1 VTWEDVLIPGHLLK
15 EVSMPVMVPE
25 DVHELTGVSDPRS
38 SPDGRTIAYA
48 VWKIDKDANDV
59 KGAIW
64 LAPVDGSAPPRQFT
78 SGTSRDADPRW
89 SPDGTRIA
97 FTSKRDGGVPQL
109 YVMPVGGGE
118 ARKLTDLKE
127 DVTQPAWS
135 PDGNR
140 IVFVARHRA
149 PEYGEVDDKKRAP
162 RRITRLQFKLD
173 NVGWTFDRP
182 QHLFVVP
189 ADGSAEPTQITSGD
203 FEHEQPNW
211 SPDGTKIA
219 FASAR
224 HEDWDTTPIR
234 DIYVMPS
241 EGGDPVCVTSVDG
254 TCSAPSWSPDGSR
267 IAFLFWPG
275 VFDDPRHT
283 QVAVVPADGGQ
294 RVVLTDSLDRN
305 CAPYFTGV
313 REPIWEGNESLL
325 FAIEDGGNVPMYRV
339 AADGSSKPEVV
350 VGGDFMVTGYDAVAG
365 QIVHSYHTPI
375 QLSELFVG
383 DRQVTEVGRA
393 FCEARE
399 LQAPERFVAI
409 SADGSEVEAWIMKP
423 AGFEEG
429 TKYPLLLNIHG
440 GPFSQYGNKFFDE
453 FQVYAGAGYAVV
465 YPNPRGSSGYSEAW
479 GRAIRGPVTDGPGW
493 GTVDYEDCM
502 AVVDEALKRFE
513 FLDSDRLGVIGG
525 SYGGYMTSWIVGH
538 TDRFQC
544 AISERAVNQFMS
556 EGEESDFGTLFKSEI
571 GAYFWEA
578 PDAYLKHSPATYAK
592 NIVTPLLILHSE
604 NDLRCPVGQAEG
616 LFAILRTLKRE
627 VEFVRFP
634 VEGHELSRSGN
645 PVHRVMRFEIIL
657 DWLGRYLKAS

>member
-1 VTWEDVLIPGHLLK
+1 
-15 EVSMPVMVPE
+15 MPAMVPE
-25 DVHELTGVSDPRS
+25 DVYELTGVGDPRL
-38 SPDGRTIAYA
+38 SPDGQTIAYA
-48 VWKIDKDANDV
+48 VWKVDKEANDV

-64 LAPVDGSAPPRQFT
+64 LTPVDGSSPPRQFT

-89 SPDGTRIA
+89 SPDGTMLA

-118 ARKLTDLKE
+118 ARKLTELKE

-135 PDGNR
+135 PDGRR
-140 IVFVARHRA
+140 IAFVARVRA
-149 PEYGEVDDKKRAP
+149 PEYEEVDDKKRAP

-189 ADGSAEPTQITSGD
+189 ADGSTEPTQITSGD
-203 FEHEQPNW
+203 FEDEQPAW

-224 HEDWDTTPIR
+224 HEFWDTTLTR
-234 DIYVMPS
+234 DIYVMPPD
-241 EGGDPVCVTSVDG
+241 GGEPVSVTVGDG
-254 TCSAPSWSPDGSR
+254 YCSAPSWSPDGAR
-267 IAFLFWPG
+267 IAYLFNPS

-283 QVAVVPADGGQ
+283 QVAVIPAEGGQ
-294 RVVLTDSLDRN
+294 RIVLTESLDRT

-313 REPIWEGNESLL
+313 REPIWEGNDSLL
-325 FAIEDGGNVPMYRV
+325 FGTEDGGNVPLYRV
-339 AADGSSKPEVV
+339 AADGSGQPEVV
-350 VGGDFMVTGYDAVAG
+350 IGGDLMLTGYDAVGG
-365 QIVHSYHTPI
+365 QIVHSYHTPTS
-375 QLSELFVG
+375 LSELFVG
-383 DRQVTEVGRA
+383 DRQLTEVGRS
-393 FCEARE
+393 FFEARE
-399 LQAPERFVAI
+399 LPAPERFVAI

-429 TKYPLLLNIHG
+429 RKYPLLLNIHG

-465 YPNPRGSSGYSEAW
+465 YSNPRGSSGYSEAW
-479 GRAIRGPVTDGPGW
+479 GRAIRGPVTGGPGW

-513 FLDSDRLGVIGG
+513 FLDSDRLGVMGG

-538 TDRFQC
+538 TDRFQVG
-544 AISERAVNQFMS
+544 ISERAVNQFIS
-556 EGEESDFGTLFKSEI
+556 EAEESDFGPLFKSEI
-571 GAYFWEA
+571 GAFFWEA
-578 PDAYLKHSPATYAK
+578 PEVYQSVSPSTYAK
-592 NIVTPLLILHSE
+592 NIQTPLLIIHSE

-627 VEFVRFP
+627 VELVRFP

-657 DWLGRYLKAS
+657 DWLGRYLKGS